1 VSGRLLGTRLLAVL
15 LLLALTA
22 CGGGGGGGGGG
33 PTAPP
38 PPPQPAIVFTGQGT
52 SSPNSVSLGSGA
64 GSSATT
70 LFLEVR
76 ATSVTD
82 LYGVAFDLRYPNT
95 VLQFVRATPGPLI
108 EGGSAQAAVV
118 GTGNLVVGATRLGDV
133 PGITGSGVLMTLEF
147 TALVAGEGP
156 FSFARNS
163 ALDPDARTLPG
174 VTWSAGTVR
183 VIR

>member
-1 VSGRLLGTRLLAVL
+1 VSARLLGTRLMAVL

-22 CGGGGGGGGGG
+22 CGGGGGGGG

-38 PPPQPAIVFTGQGT
+38 PPPQPAIVFTATGT
-52 SSPNSVSLGSGA
+52 SSPNSVTLATGT

-95 VLQFVRATPGPLI
+95 VLQFVRATPGTLM
-108 EGGSAQAAVV
+108 EGGSVQAVAA
-118 GTGNLVVGATRLGDV
+118 GEGNLVVGATRLGEV

-147 TALVAGEGP
+147 TALVAGDGT

-174 VTWSAGTVR
+174 VTWAAGTVR